1 MHTTT
6 TGNKIKAL
14 KRDARELARDAK
26 AAKIAG
32 KTVPEAREMA
42 RELESQA
49 YTALAESKA
58 LKPVARLED
67 LHVWQMEK
75 TKTTKKGS
83 RSYLYWMANWRECGK
98 VRNVHLGS
106 CKKLDAEAALQKAR
120 KVKTDALRS
129 ES

>member
-32 KTVPEAREMA
+32 KTVPEAKEKA

-49 YTALAESKA
+49 DEVIAESEA

-67 LHVWQMEK
+67 LTVWQMEK

-83 RSYLYWMANWRECGK
+83 RSYHYWMANWREDGK

-106 CKKLDAEAALQKAR
+106 CDKIDEETALRKAR
-120 KVKTDALRS
+120 KLKAAALAIKI
-129 ES
+129 